1 MHSKKTSFN
10 VNTRIAYS
18 MRACAQGYAGL
29 DKFSSLMNF
38 PMPITANNFDKI
50 VKKLLRAAKPVAG
63 VTMQDDVMT
72 CMQPKMPKQLVLLIH
87 CLL

>member
-1 MHSKKTSFN
+1 
-10 VNTRIAYS
+10 
-18 MRACAQGYAGL
+18 
-29 DKFSSLMNF
+29 
-38 PMPITANNFDKI
+38 MPITANNYDKI